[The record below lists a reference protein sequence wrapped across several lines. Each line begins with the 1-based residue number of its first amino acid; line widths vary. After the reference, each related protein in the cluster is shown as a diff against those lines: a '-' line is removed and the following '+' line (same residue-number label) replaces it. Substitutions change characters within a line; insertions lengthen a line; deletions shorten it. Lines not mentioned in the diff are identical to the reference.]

1 MAAPQAAH
9 TQLPES
15 RNILL
20 AISPV
25 PPWPASDGMAL
36 RVSRLLEELAPL
48 WPIVLVCPEG
58 GESAVANGVRLVAE
72 INVPRSGQWM
82 YLPSQ
87 YDVRPL
93 VKTVAEATHTYE
105 PSVALFWGGMEY
117 LRGPIPALPV
127 SISDRVDCMTLS
139 TWRALLHARGY
150 LELRQRLSNFAHAV
164 RYEFQMRH
172 ESAAT
177 VVVGDSD
184 ADVLRRYIGVR
195 NVQVITNGVDVQQV
209 GSVRRAPR
217 PTVMFTGVMSYQPN
231 VDAVLYFAD
240 KIWPAVQRRVPGAV
254 FQIVGRSPSPEIVEL
269 GARPGIEV
277 LADVPSVQ
285 ACLAEAW
292 IAVAPMRTGA
302 GIKNKILEAWSV
314 GTPVAMTPIAT
325 NGLAQAPRELL
336 LTADGAEL
344 SNLLSDLLLDEQ
356 RRTSIGNLAR
366 STANTAFSWRSK
378 GIAFDQLLRSVSPQQ
393 TPALRQLYDSYEVRA
408 DA

>member
-1 MAAPQAAH
+1 MAPRAAQ
-9 TQLPES
+9 TLPLES
-15 RNILL
+15 RTILL

-36 RVSRLLEELAPL
+36 RVSRLLEELAPH
-48 WPIVLVCPEG
+48 WPIVLVRPEG
-58 GESAVANGVRLVAE
+58 GESAVANGVRLVEE
-72 INVPRSGQWM
+72 IAVPRSGEWM

-87 YDVRPL
+87 YDVRPF
-93 VKTVAEATHTYE
+93 VKTVAETVRTHRPTL
-105 PSVALFWGGMEY
+105 ALFWGGMEY
-117 LRGPIPALPV
+117 LRGSIPEMPISV
-127 SISDRVDCMTLS
+127 SDRVDCMTLS
-139 TWRALLHARGY
+139 AWRALLHSRTY
-150 LELRQRLSNFAHAV
+150 SDLRQRLSNFAHVV

-184 ADVLRRYIGVR
+184 ADVLRRIIGVR
-195 NVQVITNGVDVQQV
+195 DVHVIPNGVDVQPV
-209 GSVRRAPR
+209 GSVKRASR
-217 PTVMFTGVMSYQPN
+217 PIVMFTGVMSYQPN

-240 KIWPAVQRRVPGAV
+240 KIWPAVQKRVPGAV

-269 GARPGIEV
+269 GSRSAIEV
-277 LADVPSVQ
+277 LADVDSVQ

-314 GTPVAMTPIAT
+314 GTPVVMTPIAT

-336 LTADGAEL
+336 LTADGAAL
-344 SNLLSDLLLDEQ
+344 SNLLSDLLLNEQ

-366 STANTAFSWRSK
+366 STADTTFSWRSK
-378 GIAFDQLLRSVSPQQ
+378 GIAFDRLLRSVSPEYSPAVE
-393 TPALRQLYDSYEVRA
+393 TALR
-408 DA
+408 